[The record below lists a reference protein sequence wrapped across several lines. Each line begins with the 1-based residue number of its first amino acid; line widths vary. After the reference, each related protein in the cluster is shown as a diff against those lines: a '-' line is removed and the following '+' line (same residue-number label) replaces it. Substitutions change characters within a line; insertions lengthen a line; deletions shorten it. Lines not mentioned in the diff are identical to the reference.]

1 MCFVS
6 VGCWSWICAG
16 MWGQN
21 RNCDLVRKGFADSCE
36 GSDLNGSECI
46 GSCTSTECSSFSKS
60 SSEGIIPR
68 CDIRKHV
75 SQCGSPITLQ
85 RRRALKALRRAG
97 FRAMESRRSTISIV
111 LKVLSPEEKQQCH
124 DEYIRNMLTLRDD
137 IAEVTS
143 ALEHRSS
150 TLLRMHGQ
158 LVHASDNTGFADYD
172 PESPSLNLMPRLLV
186 LLRQLKQEDGIQSRR
201 WKSMR
206 SWSRQ
211 CNASRKWSVLW
222 TPEDEAEKTHSTE
235 AATASEQALWAL
247 EKAIGAASAA
257 GEALALYRN
266 TYHFLHFSAH
276 PTTFACSL

>member
-1 MCFVS
+1 MS
-6 VGCWSWICAG
+6 VECWSWICAEMEG
-16 MWGQN
+16 
-21 RNCDLVRKGFADSCE
+21 RNGSCE
-36 GSDLNGSECI
+36 GSDLNGSERI
-46 GSCTSTECSSFSKS
+46 GLCASTESSSLSKS
-60 SSEGIIPR
+60 SPESLIPR
-68 CDIRKHV
+68 CDESKRV

-85 RRRALKALRRAG
+85 RRRALKALRRAA
-97 FRAMESRRSTISIV
+97 FRAMESRRSTISLV

-137 IAEVTS
+137 IGEVTS

-158 LVHASDNTGFADYD
+158 LVHASDNTGYADYD
-172 PESPSLNLMPRLLV
+172 PESTSVNLMPRLLV
-186 LLRQLKQEDGIQSRR
+186 LLRQLKQEDGIQSTR
-201 WKSMR
+201 WNSMR

-247 EKAIGAASAA
+247 EKAIRAASAA
-257 GEALALYRN
+257 EEALALYRN
-266 TYHFLHFSAH
+266 TYHSLRFSAH
-276 PTTFACSL
+276 LSTVACSL